1 MTAAIRWSVC
11 GLIALAFFI
20 ALGAVVAGRPPLAVD
35 LEAAGL
41 WFGRGTETA
50 WWLTQTGY
58 GLALSATGLLAL
70 GAAIVL
76 RREVSGVV
84 LTLIAQGCSQ
94 AAAAWFKT
102 LFARPRPPHWL
113 MHHEGGFSYPSGHAV
128 TAVVFYGGL
137 AAVAANSPLPLGIR
151 RLVAIA
157 LAEAWPIG
165 IVGIARRPRR
175 ALCDRRRG
183 RTALGATWFCLV
195 RAIES
200 ARAAR
205 RERIFP

>member
-1 MTAAIRWSVC
+1 VTAAIRWSLC

-20 ALGAVVAGRPPLAVD
+20 ALGAIVAGRPPLAMD
-35 LEAAGL
+35 LEAARL
-41 WFGRGTETA
+41 WFGRWTEAA
-50 WWLTQTGY
+50 WWLTQSGY

-84 LTLIAQGCSQ
+84 LTLVAQGCSQ
-94 AAAAWFKT
+94 AAAAWLKT

-137 AAVAANSPLPLGIR
+137 AAVAANSPLPLGLR

-157 LAEAWPIG
+157 LAGWAIG
-165 IVGIARRPRR
+165 IAWSRV
-175 ALCDRRRG
+175 
-183 RTALGATWFCLV
+183 ALGAHYVTDVVGGLLFGTTWFCLV
-195 RAIES
+195 RAMES
-200 ARAAR
+200 ALAAR